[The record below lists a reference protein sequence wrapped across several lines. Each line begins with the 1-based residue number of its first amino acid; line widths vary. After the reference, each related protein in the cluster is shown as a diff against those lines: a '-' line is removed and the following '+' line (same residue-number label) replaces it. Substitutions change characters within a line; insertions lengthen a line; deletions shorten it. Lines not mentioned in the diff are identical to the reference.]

1 MARSVHQLMKMIC
14 AITKAKK
21 RTIPST
27 ATDPGLRNLS
37 SEFAPRELRRLE
49 LAGRIVFADTLLA
62 LILGGINLIINCY
75 FFLNDC
81 SLKSLQKKN
90 QLLHL
95 DRIKMFSPQNL
106 KFVFSDYANDD
117 PLKPD

>member
-49 LAGRIVFADTLLA
+49 LAGRIVFAETLLA

-75 FFLNDC
+75 FFPNMIVL
-81 SLKSLQKKN
+81 
-90 QLLHL
+90 
-95 DRIKMFSPQNL
+95 
-106 KFVFSDYANDD
+106 
-117 PLKPD
+117 